1 MIDQQEHEQKLVL
14 SFLKRLDMTYVV
26 EIPPSLQHLPDVL
39 KILKAKG
46 APDTCYA
53 LSETDELDGRQIV
66 LQDAL
71 QAVIGY
77 GMGTSL
83 LGARKASLF

>member
-1 MIDQQEHEQKLVL
+1 VIDQQEHEQKLVL

-26 EIPPSLQHLPDVL
+26 EIPPSLQRLPDVL
-39 KILKAKG
+39 KILKTKG

-53 LSETDELDGRQIV
+53 LSEKDELDGRQIV